1 MKYLFLATLVF
12 AFFNIRESK
21 FGTINALEKTSTLN
35 IERTATIPLYALRW
49 DGKNARLSSKGKKKL
64 EDLRKKIKNN
74 KEIKKYMT
82 NLDFEYRCSKVTA
95 MVDPCKNG
103 RAGDTRWYWRE
114 GKDVCNL
121 PNYCPNV
128 PGL

>member
-1 MKYLFLATLVF
+1 MITLLTF
-12 AFFNIRESK
+12 IFSLTFNEPSTAVLDQIAGQPESPVT
-21 FGTINALEKTSTLN
+21 FYTPRA
-35 IERTATIPLYALRW
+35 LYAWRW
-49 DGKNARLSSKGKKKL
+49 DGQNTRLSTKGKKKL
-64 EDLRKKIKNN
+64 DDLRKKIKNN

-82 NLDFEYRCSKVTA
+82 NLDFEYYCSKVTA
-95 MVDPCKNG
+95 FVDPCKNG
-103 RAGDTRWYWRE
+103 RAGDTKSYWTD